1 MTLLEPGAV
10 APPTDDQIQEILVWL
25 SARPRST
32 GEIARKFCLTPAQV
46 RAGLEPLRAQGALRR
61 TAGGAWEEVEGAD
74 GTPSQISIS
83 DLEDPPD
90 PSSDSTPIPSNP
102 PPIPLDSPA
111 APAQE
116 PPMPAARLAPSDQRI
131 LDLVRARPGVAQA
144 AVAELTGISGGTV
157 AGCVRLLE
165 GRGLIERRREAPTE
179 RPGYLGLAL
188 YPAGAPA
195 SPTPPAPPPKKAA
208 EVRRDTLALIR
219 AEPGILQARVGQRI
233 GVNQSATSKAL
244 RELEAEGLIRREEIE
259 IPQEGGGGTHSLAL
273 FPASDPPPALAP
285 EPIPETRPP
294 LVRVRVPPLP
304 ALPEGEEP
312 GGDCDGSDPE
322 ERVVAGTGSELPHMR
337 TALDAHKILEAAKVP
352 HGPLPERVGLLAER
366 AEDLERQL
374 REQSDDLAACGRALG
389 CEDPTE
395 GREVVRRAEAA
406 ARVREELG
414 VALRER
420 TQERDAA
427 RAALGLAPGASLLD
441 AIRSLREAGPP
452 EPRWVETAEGSWDL
466 RVLRPVSVAEVDRV
480 ESGFEWICGEESGTA
495 RTLER
500 AQRRAEQALA
510 DGEGA

>member
-116 PPMPAARLAPSDQRI
+116 PPMPADLTARELEVLAAIRSFPGSTQGELVEQTKIPRGTISTTALRLERQGLVERRQLPGTGTGGLPRLAM
-131 LDLVRARPGVAQA
+131 
-144 AVAELTGISGGTV
+144 
-157 AGCVRLLE
+157 
-165 GRGLIERRREAPTE
+165 
-179 RPGYLGLAL
+179 
-188 YPAGAPA
+188 YPAGQA
-195 SPTPPAPPPKKAA
+195 PPAPP
-208 EVRRDTLALIR
+208 
-219 AEPGILQARVGQRI
+219 
-233 GVNQSATSKAL
+233 
-244 RELEAEGLIRREEIE
+244 
-259 IPQEGGGGTHSLAL
+259 
-273 FPASDPPPALAP
+273 
-285 EPIPETRPP
+285 EPIPKTRPP

-322 ERVVAGTGSELPHMR
+322 ERVVAGTAELAHMR

-452 EPRWVETAEGSWDL
+452 EPRWVETADGSWDL
-466 RVLRPVSVAEVDRV
+466 QVLRPVSVAEVDRV
-480 ESGFEWICGEESGTA
+480 EGGFEWICGEESGTA